1 MNQTKASSAHDAA
14 EKHNSTT
21 ALVGKINQLV
31 ADGLALYL
39 KTKNFHWHM
48 NGPHFRDH
56 HPILD
61 DQASEILD
69 IVDPLAE
76 RVRAL
81 GHPTV
86 RSLGEVM
93 RLRTVT
99 DNDKASVTAS
109 AMLDELMQDNQTLV
123 RSMREAHGLCDEGGD
138 VATASLLENYIDAA
152 EKRAWFLRETVAV
165 S

>member
-1 MNQTKASSAHDAA
+1 
-14 EKHNSTT
+14 
-21 ALVGKINQLV
+21 
-31 ADGLALYL
+31 
-39 KTKNFHWHM
+39 M
-48 NGPHFRDH
+48 NGPHFRDYH
-56 HPILD
+56 LMLD

-69 IVDPLAE
+69 VVDPLAE

-81 GHPTV
+81 GYPTV

-93 RLRTVT
+93 RLRTLA
-99 DNDKASVTAS
+99 DNEKPSVTAS
-109 AMLDELMQDNQTLV
+109 AMLDELMQDNQSLV

-152 EKRAWFLRETVAV
+152 EKRAWFLRETLAA